1 MKKRTKIIILA
12 VTAILCLVAAYAHL
26 SGAGEI
32 WLWMAKAKHAEIWPE
47 SAAVSACKNDVL
59 DSANDP
65 ESIEWANESSWTI
78 KKIADWN
85 GGSQEWTVRMSV
97 RGKNGFGAMVL
108 NNSTCRVVL
117 GPTGPFV
124 MGRTSD

>member
-1 MKKRTKIIILA
+1 MKKGIKVLIYVAATLSVLI
-12 VTAILCLVAAYAHL
+12 AAYAHL

-59 DSANDP
+59 DNANDP

-85 GGSQEWTVRMSV
+85 GGSQEWTVSMSV

-117 GPTGPFV
+117 GPTGPLV
-124 MGRTSD
+124 TGRTSD